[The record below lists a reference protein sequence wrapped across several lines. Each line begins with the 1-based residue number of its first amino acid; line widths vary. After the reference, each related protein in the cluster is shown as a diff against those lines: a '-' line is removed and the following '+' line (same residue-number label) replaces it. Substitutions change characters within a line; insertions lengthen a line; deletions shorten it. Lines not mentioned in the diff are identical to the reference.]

1 MKKISL
7 ILLFFLLTAVSVYA
21 DEKSCISKDGQ
32 YYTIVKQENDG
43 SWYIYTET
51 KDYGPFIKEPD
62 FVMRKENGS
71 ICFCI
76 YENETSS
83 RYVYTDGKK
92 SGPYSFVFGNPFT
105 ISAKKFI
112 YSYTDSETCK
122 SHLCIDGKISAPYDS
137 MCVCVLSDD
146 LILWTKTEHTAQNK
160 EKTTL
165 MYNEKEIYRI
175 DEDSYSYNAHSFPSG
190 MICFS
195 FETKSNSTALLIQ
208 NGKIISRADVEKFGD
223 KNFVTYNKK
232 KYGPFD
238 EVDNL
243 HINDNFNCIFS
254 VEKISLEEGPRGI
267 SNEHDFDMDIPWEI
281 ESPYPPE
288 YYDANG
294 TTPPHYADGEFEYFM
309 TITEQ
314 VIHCINKD
322 GTERTLPVSPN
333 SLLMSIICNDEKI
346 VYSEFDNEIF
356 INGEKRVFPDYT
368 SAYLIGFTKDGSIL
382 LVLSN
387 SQEAERVIL
396 RNDTVYKISEK

>member
-7 ILLFFLLTAVSVYA
+7 ILISFLLTAASVWA
-21 DEKSCISKDGQ
+21 NGKSCMSKDGQ
-32 YYTIVKQENDG
+32 YYTIVKQESNG

-71 ICFCI
+71 ICFCV
-76 YENETSS
+76 YEKESAS
-83 RYVYTDGKK
+83 RYVYNDGKK
-92 SGPYSFVFGNPFT
+92 SGPYSYVFGNPFT

-208 NGKIISRADVEKFGD
+208 NGKIISHAEVDKSSEK
-223 KNFVTYNKK
+223 KFVTYNKK
-232 KYGPFD
+232 KFGPFD

-243 HINDNFNCIFS
+243 HINDNFNCIFTA
-254 VEKISLEEGPRGI
+254 ETISFEEGPQGI
-267 SNEHDFDMDIPWEI
+267 VGITDNFDMDIDWEI
-281 ESPYPPE
+281 ESFDPPE
-288 YYDANG
+288 YHNMDG
-294 TTPPHYADGEFEYFM
+294 LTPPLYVDGEQYIK
-309 TITEQ
+309 TVTSR
-314 VIHCINKD
+314 VIHCINND
-322 GTERTLPVSPN
+322 GSERTLPFSSDT
-333 SLLMSIICNDEKI
+333 SLINIICNDETI
-346 VYSEFDNEIF
+346 AYSDYDNEIF

-368 SAYLIGFTKDGSIL
+368 RAYLRGFAKDGSII

-387 SQEAERVIL
+387 STEAERVIL